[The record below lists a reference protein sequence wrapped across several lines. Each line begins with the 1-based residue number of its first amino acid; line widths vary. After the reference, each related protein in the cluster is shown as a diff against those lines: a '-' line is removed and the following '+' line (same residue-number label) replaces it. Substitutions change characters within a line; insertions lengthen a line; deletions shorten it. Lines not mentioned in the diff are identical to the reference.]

1 MWECVHPFTLDPMSA
16 WPEADPNDVF
26 ILYMGEGRER
36 RNMIYFLE
44 KTYTNIWLSGYLA
57 KWVSMA
63 PLARLQSRPGPLCR
77 PMRPFLISHSP
88 PTPNLHPGFY
98 YSLVLGFIVSTST
111 QCGSVSSGFFFI
123 CIQPY
128 LVGFCRSVLFS
139 DHLFLVIVCALEPR
153 WVHLV
158 ALQTPRLWLYCHLL
172 MSFVN
177 LVFSGGGGAVNPAQ
191 ILGTH
196 WTRIPERRPN
206 VRWVVLEQ
214 RISFSFSHPI
224 LIKALWRTELVYI
237 NSLASLGR
245 DSECP
250 WMRSVRI
257 VAGPKRLL
265 GIISNHWV
273 ISSEWDRE
281 SAHSPAI
288 WVVLVR
294 ERQAHPVEFM
304 RFGILVMKKFAESIH
319 A

>member
-1 MWECVHPFTLDPMSA
+1 MLLNPV
-16 WPEADPNDVF
+16 VF
-26 ILYMGEGRER
+26 IWWPCRLPIFDCTV
-36 RNMIYFLE
+36 IYL
-44 KTYTNIWLSGYLA
+44 
-57 KWVSMA
+57 
-63 PLARLQSRPGPLCR
+63 
-77 PMRPFLISHSP
+77 
-88 PTPNLHPGFY
+88 
-98 YSLVLGFIVSTST
+98 
-111 QCGSVSSGFFFI
+111 
-123 CIQPY
+123 
-128 LVGFCRSVLFS
+128 
-139 DHLFLVIVCALEPR
+139 
-153 WVHLV
+153 
-158 ALQTPRLWLYCHLL
+158 CHLWIWSL
-172 MSFVN
+172 
-177 LVFSGGGGAVNPAQ
+177 LRGAVNPAQ

-196 WTRIPERRPN
+196 WTCTPERRPT

-214 RISFSFSHPI
+214 RISFSFSHPV

-250 WMRSVRI
+250 WMGSVRI

-273 ISSEWDRE
+273 RSLEWDRE